1 MWVVF
6 KKEVYRVFSDKKL
19 FFTTFFLSPIIM
31 IVIFLMMV
39 LIGKF
44 MAEKVD
50 SNQPVV
56 LLNNAPIFMQEI
68 EGFDVTYT
76 TDLLFEEVASEMKE
90 KEFNLAIDFDGDF
103 EVTIGSGNASKIRY
117 LCDLSNDYNKKAFE
131 KIETDYLEP
140 YKQQVIID
148 RIGGSEKLNVFE
160 LEDLSSDYAV
170 TDEKMK
176 AGRMLGKFVPYMLFM
191 VIFGSAMGLVMESV
205 AGEKERGTLA
215 TQLLAPM
222 PRARFALGKLF
233 GLSFHAA
240 FAAITSVLAF
250 FLLLVAVKTFI
261 PDNVF
266 RMEVYYTWKDLFL
279 MMAILVPTL
288 LMNTSLLMVLSS
300 LGRNIKEASNYVM
313 PLYMLTIVLTI
324 IPMNMP
330 AGEVFPMWMY
340 LTPVLGQACAM
351 TDIMA
356 FSADTGTFLPAVLVP
371 LVIVT
376 ISIFIIRKLFDNEKM
391 IVSE

>member
-31 IVIFLMMV
+31 IAIFLIMLLV
-39 LIGKF
+39 GKF
-44 MAEKVD
+44 MADKVD

-56 LLNNAPIFMQEI
+56 LLHNAPSFMQNI
-68 EGFDVTYT
+68 QGFDVTI
-76 TDLLFEEVASEMKE
+76 DSGLSLEEMAGKVKD
-90 KEFNLAIDFDGDF
+90 KEFDLAIDFDEDF
-103 EVTIGSGNASKIRY
+103 EAMIQQGNASSIRY
-117 LCDLSNDYNKKAFE
+117 FCDLSNDYNKKAFE
-131 KIETDYLEP
+131 KIETEYLEP
-140 YKQQVIID
+140 YKQGVIIE

-170 TDEKMK
+170 TEAKMK
-176 AGRMLGKFVPYMLFM
+176 AGRVLGKFAPYMLFM

-222 PRARFALGKLF
+222 PRERFALGKLF

-266 RMEVYYTWKDLFL
+266 QIQVYYTWKDLLL

-340 LTPVLGQACAM
+340 LVPVLGQACAM

-356 FSADTGTFLPAVLVP
+356 FSAKMGTFLPAVLVP
-371 LVIVT
+371 LLIVT
-376 ISIFIIRKLFDNEKM
+376 VSIFIIRKLFDNEKM